1 MGERFLMLN
10 GGKAVFLAFLTLT
23 LAGCGSCM
31 HRELTQTRSFLE
43 AELKLGDPRER
54 IEEVLRKAG
63 VPNVYDPYGNRY
75 QSLITADRCRGSNVV
90 VYVNLDS
97 SGRMSRI
104 EAFESFTG
112 L

>member
-1 MGERFLMLN
+1 MLN
-10 GGKAVFLAFLTLT
+10 ARKAMFLAFVPLF

-54 IEEVLRKAG
+54 IEEVLGKAG
-63 VPNVYDPYGNRY
+63 VLYEYDPFNNRY
-75 QSLITADRCRGSNVV
+75 QGLITADRCRGSGVV
-90 VYVNLDS
+90 VYVNLDYY

-104 EAFESFTG
+104 EVFESFTG